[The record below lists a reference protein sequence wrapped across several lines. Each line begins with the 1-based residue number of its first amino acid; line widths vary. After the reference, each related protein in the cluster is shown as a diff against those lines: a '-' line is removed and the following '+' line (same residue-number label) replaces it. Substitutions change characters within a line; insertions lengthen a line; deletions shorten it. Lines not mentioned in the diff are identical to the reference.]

1 MNNKYQ
7 LVKQKIE
14 DLKSEIEYHNNLYYN
29 EDKNEISDLEFDKKL
44 RYLIE
49 LEKKYPEFKTSDS
62 PSERVGGKI

>member
-29 EDKNEISDLEFDKKL
+29 EDKNEISDLEFDKK
-44 RYLIE
+44 
-49 LEKKYPEFKTSDS
+49 
-62 PSERVGGKI
+62 